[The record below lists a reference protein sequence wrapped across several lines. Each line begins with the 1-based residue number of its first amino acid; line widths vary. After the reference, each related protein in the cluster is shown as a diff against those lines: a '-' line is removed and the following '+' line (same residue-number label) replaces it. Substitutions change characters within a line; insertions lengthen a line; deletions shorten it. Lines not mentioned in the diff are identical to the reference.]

1 MLLVLVNLVW
11 EALRLAG
18 SRVLP
23 RTSEPK
29 VVALRFS

>member
-23 RTSEPK
+23 RTSG
-29 VVALRFS
+29 FNS